1 MTFNNR
7 ILVTACFLVF
17 ASLVVSAQQSRPALI
32 PLAQGTGGGGS
43 SSAASAGNIGG
54 LSDGP
59 ITAGETVHINVF
71 DAPDFSL
78 ITRVSESGDIPY
90 RFLVGAKLRELEQ
103 AVERAT
109 SEDELRSEIAR
120 LTRQKLTSPS

>member
-1 MTFNNR
+1 MAFYKR
-7 ILVTACFLVF
+7 ILVIAGFL
-17 ASLVVSAQQSRPALI
+17 ALGSLSLSAQEARPPLI
-32 PLAQGTGGGGS
+32 PLAQGGGGGGS
-43 SSAASAGNIGG
+43 SSAASGTSIGG

-59 ITAGETVHINVF
+59 ITVGEVVHINVF

-90 RFLVGAKLRELEQ
+90 RFLVGAKLRELEL

-109 SEDELRSEIAR
+109 SEDELRSEICR
-120 LTRQKLTSPS
+120 LTRQKLNPL